1 VGVVLVTGASGL
13 LGRTV
18 AHALAEAGDTV
29 HAFGREQLDVTNHDG
44 VLEAMHGV
52 RPSFVVHCA
61 AMTDVDACEREPDGA
76 WAVNAEGPGYVATAA
91 ADVGAEI
98 VAVSTDYVFDGD
110 NAPYAETDAPNPI
123 QEYGRAKLA
132 GEERVREANPR
143 HYIVRSAWIYG
154 PGGKNF
160 LSHLPELARHG
171 GGIKAIDDQRSSPTS
186 AADLADAIVKLRGS
200 DRHGTY
206 HVVNE
211 GSCSYAEFA
220 AMVFGAIGGGA
231 VEPVS
236 HVDIPRLAP
245 RPADTS
251 LVGKTWA
258 EAGFPRLR
266 PWRDAAEAFL
276 ASIDTS

>member
-1 VGVVLVTGASGL
+1 MGVALVTGAAGL
-13 LGRTV
+13 LGRTM
-18 AHALAEAGDTV
+18 ARTLADAGEKV
-29 HAFGREQLDVTNHDG
+29 HAFGRDQLDITDHDA
-44 VLEAMHGV
+44 VVEAMHAV
-52 RPSFVVHCA
+52 RPDFVVHCA

-76 WAVNAEGPGYVATAA
+76 WAVNAEGPGYVASAA

-98 VAVSTDYVFDGD
+98 VAVSTDYVFDGETGS
-110 NAPYAETDAPNPI
+110 YVETDAPNPI

-132 GEERVREANPR
+132 GEDRVREANAR

-160 LSHLPELARHG
+160 LSHLPELARRG
-171 GGIKAIDDQRSSPTS
+171 EPIKAIADQRSSPTS
-186 AADLADAIVKLRGS
+186 AVDLADAIASLEGS
-200 DRHGTY
+200 ARYGTY

-220 AMVFGAIGGGA
+220 SFTFDALSGGS

-236 HVDIPRLAP
+236 HVEVPRLAP

-251 LVGKTWA
+251 MIGEAWA
-258 EAGFPRLR
+258 AAGFAGLR
-266 PWRDAAEAFL
+266 PWREAAEAFL
-276 ASIDTS
+276 SSIHTA